1 MPTAG
6 RRWSRNVHRTGVIE
20 IRLCRLG
27 RDASSSAWSCALPV
41 SRKPRSSTAADARS
55 IDTGQTVFVGN
66 RAAHLGFRPGQFSL
80 GGALLADVQ
89 QPGRIPLA
97 GSLVTS
103 WDYLCDYDDGIGQGA
118 FAARTMGRLCAD

>member
-1 MPTAG
+1 MRLHPSGLAAYPSGLLLCPFPAGIAAVSPPMPAPL
-6 RRWSRNVHRTGVIE
+6 
-20 IRLCRLG
+20 IRDKQCSL
-27 RDASSSAWSCALPV
+27 A
-41 SRKPRSSTAADARS
+41 T
-55 IDTGQTVFVGN
+55 

-103 WDYLCDYDDGIGQGA
+103 WDYLCDYDDGIGQRA
-118 FAARTMGRLCAD
+118 LAAAAMGRFFGD